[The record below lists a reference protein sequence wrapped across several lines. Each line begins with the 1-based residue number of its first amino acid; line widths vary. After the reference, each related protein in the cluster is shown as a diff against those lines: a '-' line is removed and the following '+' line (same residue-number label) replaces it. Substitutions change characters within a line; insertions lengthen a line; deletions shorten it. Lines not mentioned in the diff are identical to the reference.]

1 MDCPPDRFTE
11 LMKDFPPHSFLVGLS
26 SIYWREAW
34 KYGER
39 AFRYCQ
45 HDAGHAIGALR
56 IAAAALGWRMMVL
69 HGTSDDTI
77 ETLLGLNRTE
87 DYESAEREDPE
98 MLAVIW
104 PYDSSIT
111 PNIPLHLDPS
121 AMAPLSGAWHG
132 KANRL
137 SVENPVAWDIIP
149 AVAAASW
156 KTTTETMRVLSASVP
171 RFSTDLADRGPVS
184 AGEII
189 HRRRSAVDFD
199 GKTAISVATFF
210 GMQSA
215 WPLCARQRSCK
226 ARSAK
231 KCYASRVLMD
241 PAAGLSGSTF
251 TLSLARGRC
260 AKAGDS
266 GELPSRHRRRWG
278 VFVRHGCGI

>member
-1 MDCPPDRFTE
+1 
-11 LMKDFPPHSFLVGLS
+11 
-26 SIYWREAW
+26 
-34 KYGER
+34 
-39 AFRYCQ
+39 
-45 HDAGHAIGALR
+45 
-56 IAAAALGWRMMVL
+56 MMVL

-132 KANRL
+132 KAYRL

-199 GKTAISVATFF
+199 GIGKRRLDVLAESHRPTRFDHS
-210 GMQSA
+210 
-215 WPLCARQRSCK
+215 PLTHSPLTRHYVTSSCVIL
-226 ARSAK
+226 
-231 KCYASRVLMD
+231 SR
-241 PAAGLSGSTF
+241 
-251 TLSLARGRC
+251 
-260 AKAGDS
+260 
-266 GELPSRHRRRWG
+266 
-278 VFVRHGCGI
+278 I